1 MPGPK
6 FAQRVA
12 RIPALLAALSAYPEG
27 LSLGDLAARFDTDP
41 TTIREDLTTY
51 WDLES
56 WGWSF
61 DIFRRSVIEFV
72 QPEAMDSDDR
82 DEVDPSTVVRLVSND
97 PAGLGVE
104 HLSAGDLAMIYTAG
118 LAVLDVQQD
127 DHDLA
132 EGLAIIAETMY
143 GEPAAAPRVA
153 DWNRFLAPLQ
163 EAQANRCRVRILY
176 SRAWNVGVFDRVI
189 EPLRLIQ
196 THRGWEVDAGPVGP
210 EGNLR
215 TYLLTNIRDVE
226 LLENRFEPP
235 PGLDALLYRQRETT
249 TVRLSLAQD
258 ARWAADMYAES
269 VHVVTEDEETFEAD
283 LELLPPVGRRV
294 GLIMLASGDTTRVLE
309 PTSLLPEAM
318 EVIRELLRH
327 HEASADGPG

>member
-1 MPGPK
+1 MAGPK

-27 LSLGDLAARFDTDP
+27 LSLGELAARFDADP

-72 QPEAMDSDDR
+72 QPEGEESQDQSV
-82 DEVDPSTVVRLVSND
+82 VDPSTIVRLVSHD

-127 DHDLA
+127 DDDLA
-132 EGLAIIAETMY
+132 EGLAVIAETMY
-143 GEPAAAPRVA
+143 GEPTSAPRVA
-153 DWNRFLAPLQ
+153 DWTRFLAPLQ
-163 EAQANRCRVRILY
+163 EARATRRRVRILY
-176 SRAWNVGVFDRVI
+176 SRAWKAGVGDRVI

-215 TYLLTNIRDVE
+215 TYLLTNVRDVQILDE
-226 LLENRFEPP
+226 SFDPP
-235 PGLDALLYRQRETT
+235 PGVDLLLHRQRETT
-249 TVRLSLAQD
+249 TARLVLAQD

-269 VHVVTEDEETFEAD
+269 VDVVTEDEEMFEAD
-283 LELLPPVGRRV
+283 LELLPPAGRRV
-294 GLIMLASGDTTRVLE
+294 GLIMLASGDSTRVIE
-309 PTSLLPEAM
+309 PVALLPEAIDVV
-318 EVIRELLRH
+318 EDLLRH
-327 HEASADGPG
+327 HTPEP

>member
-6 FAQRVA
+6 FVQRVA
-12 RIPALLAALSAYPEG
+12 RIPALLAAISTYPEG
-27 LSLGDLAARFDTDP
+27 LSLGELAERFDADP
-41 TTIREDLTTY
+41 TAIREDLTTY

-72 QPEAMDSDDR
+72 QPEGDESEDQT
-82 DEVDPSTVVRLVSND
+82 EVDPSTIVRLVSHD

-104 HLSAGDLAMIYTAG
+104 HLAAGDLAMIYTAG
-118 LAVLDVQQD
+118 LAMLDVQQE

-132 EGLAIIAETMY
+132 EGLAVIAETMY
-143 GEPAAAPRVA
+143 GEPTSAPRVA

-163 EAQANRCRVRILY
+163 EAQATRHRVRILY
-176 SRAWNVGVFDRVI
+176 SRAWKAGVGDRVI

-196 THRGWEVDAGPVGP
+196 THRGWVVDAGPVGP

-215 TYLLTNIRDVE
+215 TYLLTNIRDVRILDE
-226 LLENRFEPP
+226 SFDSPLGVDLL
-235 PGLDALLYRQRETT
+235 LHRQRETT
-249 TVRLSLAQD
+249 TVRLVLAQD

-269 VHVVTEDEETFEAD
+269 VDVVTEDEEMFEAD
-283 LELLPPVGRRV
+283 LELLPPAGRRV
-294 GLIMLASGDTTRVLE
+294 GLIMLASGEATRVIE
-309 PTSLLPEAM
+309 PTSLLPEA
-318 EVIRELLRH
+318 VGVVDELLRH
-327 HEASADGPG
+327 HTPEP